1 MAYPYW
7 RLSAFYLFYY
17 ACLGTWIPYWPLYV
31 QYIGHSALVIGLT
44 SAVFHST
51 RIIAPNIWGYISDSS
66 GERLKIIR
74 LGCFFAFVAILGML
88 LSTKVWVLTFVLLVF
103 SFFWSAVLPQFEVLT
118 LNYLGSRQAHNYGR
132 VRLWGSI
139 GFIFAVFG
147 CGAIFNWLPL
157 STFPWILCAVLLML
171 WWSSLVVP
179 PQQASPGRE
188 VETGQESFLKI
199 ALKRHVWGY
208 LVAVILMMASFG
220 PYYGFFSILLKDTG
234 YPLISVSLFWCVAIA
249 AEVLIFVYIR
259 QMYRFVGIRN
269 LLLTSIVLAAIRWLI
284 TGAFPENVALMTFA
298 QTLHAFSFAAFHA
311 CMIEFIRRL
320 FPQSQHGRGQAMF
333 NSLGYGVGSVLGAVF
348 AGLVW
353 DDLGATTYF
362 FAAGLALCAF
372 VFAYIAT
379 LHQDFYE
386 APEKSGE
393 LNDSSVS

>member
-51 RIIAPNIWGYISDSS
+51 RIIAPNIWGYISDNT
-66 GERLKIIR
+66 GERLRVIR

-88 LSTKVWVLTFVLLVF
+88 LSTKVWVLTLVLLIF

-118 LNYLGSRQAHNYGR
+118 LNYLGSRQAHSYGR

-139 GFIFAVFG
+139 GFISAVFG
-147 CGAIFNWLPL
+147 CGAIFDWFPL
-157 STFPWILCAVLLML
+157 SAFPWVLCVTLLML

-179 PQQASPGRE
+179 PQESSPAGNAGN
-188 VETGQESFLKI
+188 GQQSFLKI
-199 ALKRHVWGY
+199 ALKRHVWAY

-234 YPLISVSLFWCVAIA
+234 YPLISVSLFWCVAVA
-249 AEVLIFVYIR
+249 SEVLIFVYIR
-259 QMYRFVGIRN
+259 QFYHFVGIRS
-269 LLLTSIVLAAIRWLI
+269 LLLASIILAAVRWVI
-284 TGAFPENVALMTFA
+284 TGAMPQNIALMTFA
-298 QTLHAFSFAAFHA
+298 QSLHAFSFAAFHA

-320 FPQSQHGRGQAMF
+320 FPHNQHGKGQAMF
-333 NSLGYGVGSVLGAVF
+333 NSLGYGAGSVIGAIF

-353 DDLGATTYF
+353 DELGASTYF
-362 FAAGLALCAF
+362 YAAGAAVLAF

-379 LHQDFYE
+379 LHQDFYDADE
-386 APEKSGE
+386 GAGDVHS
-393 LNDSSVS
+393 